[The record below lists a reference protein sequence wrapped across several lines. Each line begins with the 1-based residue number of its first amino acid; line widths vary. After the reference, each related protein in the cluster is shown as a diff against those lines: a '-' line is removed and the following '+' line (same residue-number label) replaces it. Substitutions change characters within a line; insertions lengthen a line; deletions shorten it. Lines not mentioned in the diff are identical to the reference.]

1 MNRDFVYNYLS
12 KREQALPL
20 LAQESL
26 RDEIFAIKKKA
37 ISNIKNLLESA
48 VINLEKNGCRVV
60 VVKDV
65 NEARDKAL
73 ELIGAS
79 GKAVKSKSNT
89 LDKLKLNDSGDIE
102 LEETDLGA
110 YIVSKIGGDS
120 DHPVLP
126 AIEWKAE
133 DVAKAFREKQG
144 LDLPLDTKLMVG
156 KLRDIIRE
164 KIDQAEVGL
173 TGANA
178 ITANGEIIILENEGN
193 AGLVARLNK
202 KHIVVAG
209 IEKIIE
215 NIEEAMRI
223 VKAASVFATGQ
234 SWPTYVNI
242 INGPSKTAD
251 IENEL
256 ISGVHGPEEVVV
268 ILIEGKVYERL
279 GSELESML
287 YCIHCGACYDLCPSW
302 NMSGVMPKVPDF
314 EKNFKHCTLCQNCTF
329 NCPAKIDWQNI
340 TRIYRE
346 QFERAGKTTPANL
359 GMIENVRKYGNPFGE
374 TTDQQT
380 PDKLFCC

>member
-1 MNRDFVYNYLS
+1 MNRNFVYNYLTR
-12 KREQALPL
+12 RE
-20 LAQESL
+20 ESL
-26 RDEIFAIKKKA
+26 PVSGQDALREEIFTLKKEALSK
-37 ISNIKNLLESA
+37 IRKLLELA
-48 VINLEKNGCRVV
+48 VINLEKNGCKVL
-60 VVKDV
+60 VVKDAK
-65 NEARDKAL
+65 EARAKVL
-73 ELIGAS
+73 ELIGPA

-89 LDKLKLNDSGDIE
+89 LDKLKLSDSVDLD

-110 YIVSKIGGDS
+110 YIVSKIGGES
-120 DHPVLP
+120 GHPVLP
-126 AIEWKAE
+126 AIEWKAG
-133 DVAKAFREKQG
+133 DIAKAFKEKRG
-144 LDLPLDTKLMVG
+144 LDLPLDAQSMVG
-156 KLRDIIRE
+156 KLKEIIRE

-178 ITANGEIIILENEGN
+178 ITANGEIVILENEGN

-215 NIEEAMRI
+215 NIEGAMKI
-223 VKAASVFATGQ
+223 VKAASVFGTGQ

-256 ISGVHGPEEVVV
+256 ISGVHGPTEVVV
-268 ILIEGKVYERL
+268 VLIEGKVYEKL
-279 GSELESML
+279 GSNLESML

-302 NMSGVMPKVPDF
+302 NMSSVMPKVSDF
-314 EKNFKHCTLCQNCTF
+314 EKNFKYCSLCQNCTF

-346 QFERAGKTTPANL
+346 KFEQAGQTTVANQD
-359 GMIENVRKYGNPFGE
+359 MIENIRKYGNPFGE
-374 TTDQQT
+374 TVDSQT